1 MGKDKLLVIGG
12 GSWGTAF
19 ANYLASSKEPSDREV
34 KIWVRE
40 KEVIDAIR
48 SSHENPVFLPGIK
61 LSPWLRPV
69 HKLKKEA
76 AAADI
81 LIFAVPSKFIR
92 YTFQGLKG
100 IAKRKKIINLSK
112 GIESTSLKTISQLA
126 EEEFGPGILEQW
138 ITISGPSFARE
149 LASGHPTVVA
159 ACSMN
164 PALAELIQNDFSSDI
179 LRVYRCDDLRGIEV
193 GGSMK
198 NVMAIASGI
207 VNGCGYGYNTT
218 ASLVTRAS
226 MEIMRFGLKLGA
238 RQETFWG
245 LAGIGDL
252 MLTCFGHLS
261 RNFQLGQRIARGET
275 LSQIEA
281 STAMVAEGVETTKA
295 VKQLSGKMDIE
306 MPITNEVHQIL
317 FNNKNPHQALKELM
331 KRRLK
336 PEWNIN

>member
-1 MGKDKLLVIGG
+1 MAKNKILVIGG

-19 ANYLASSKEPSDREV
+19 ANYLATSRPSTEREV

-40 KEVIDAIR
+40 KAVIDAIR
-48 SSHENPVFLPGIK
+48 ATSENPIFLPGIK
-61 LSPWLRPV
+61 LSKWLKPV
-69 HKLKKEA
+69 QKLKREA
-76 AAADI
+76 AAADVI
-81 LIFAVPSKFIR
+81 IFAVPSKFIR
-92 YTFQGLKG
+92 NTFIELKSVVKNKN
-100 IAKRKKIINLSK
+100 IVNLSK
-112 GIESTSLKTISQLA
+112 GFESTSLKTISQLA
-126 EEEFGPGILEQW
+126 EEIISADILNRW
-138 ITISGPSFARE
+138 VTISGPSFARE
-149 LASGHPTVVA
+149 LASNHPTVVA
-159 ACSMN
+159 ACSRN
-164 PALAELIQNDFSSDI
+164 SILAEQIQNNFSSDY

-252 MLTCFGHLS
+252 MLTCFGPLS
-261 RNFQLGQRIARGET
+261 RNFQLGKRIAQGET
-275 LSQIEA
+275 LTQIEG

-295 VKQLSGKMDIE
+295 VKQLTDNLNIE
-306 MPITNEVHQIL
+306 MPITNEVYEIL
-317 FNNKNPHQALKELM
+317 FNNKNPHKALNELM
-331 KRRLK
+331 KRRLQ

>member
-1 MGKDKLLVIGG
+1 MDKDKLLIIGG

-19 ANYLASSKEPSDREV
+19 ANYLASSRKPNDREV
-34 KIWVRE
+34 KIWIRE

-48 SSHENPVFLPGIK
+48 TTHENPVFLQGIK
-61 LSPWLRPV
+61 LSQWLKPV
-69 HKLKKEA
+69 HRLKKEA

-81 LIFAVPSKFIR
+81 LVFAVPSKFIR
-92 YTFQGLKG
+92 KIFKELKG
-100 IAKRKKIINLSK
+100 IIKHKKVINLSK

-126 EEEFGPGILEQW
+126 EEEFGHRILDQW
-138 ITISGPSFARE
+138 VTISGPSFARE
-149 LASGHPTVVA
+149 LASNHPTVVA
-159 ACSMN
+159 ACSRN
-164 PALAELIQNDFSSDI
+164 PVLAEQIQEDFSSDI
-179 LRVYRCDDLRGIEV
+179 LRVYRCDDLMGIEV

-198 NVMAIASGI
+198 NIMAIASGI

-275 LSQIEA
+275 LNQIES

-295 VKQLSGKMDIE
+295 VKQLSGNMDIE
-306 MPITNEVHQIL
+306 MPITNEVYEIL
-317 FNNKNPHQALKELM
+317 FKNKNPHQALKDLM

-336 PEWNIN
+336 PEWNIS